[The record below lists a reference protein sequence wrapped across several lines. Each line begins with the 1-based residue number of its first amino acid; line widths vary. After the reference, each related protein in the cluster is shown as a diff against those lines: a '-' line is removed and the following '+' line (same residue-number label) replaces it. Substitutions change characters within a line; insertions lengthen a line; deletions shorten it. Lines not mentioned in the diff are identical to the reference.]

1 MMALALVLFLIGII
15 QLSMELWR
23 GIIRLARAGRP
34 ERTHPCRPGW
44 REGEGFYS
52 PAGFGP
58 RDRRLAWGR
67 TMGAKSCSL
76 GRRVG
81 GTDALWL
88 DGSWV
93 LLAGRPSDAEMDS
106 ADRRMGRRRK

>member
-1 MMALALVLFLIGII
+1 MGGENVTPPDHHIGRGKGGYAYDGTGIGAFLIGII

-34 ERTHPCRPGW
+34 ERTHLCRPGW
-44 REGEGFYS
+44 REGVGFCS

-67 TMGAKSCSL
+67 TMGAKSCYL

-88 DGSWV
+88 D
-93 LLAGRPSDAEMDS
+93 
-106 ADRRMGRRRK
+106 